1 MSAAPPADG
10 SDETADE
17 TAEEPDDE
25 TADEASGPSRSATA
39 PRRPRLPRPPG
50 KLWGLVSRPS
60 WRELRLRR
68 EGQDLEANPIW
79 RGEGVPEGHG
89 RRLVLVPGFLAGPR
103 SLSRLEPW
111 LRRCGWDTHRAP
123 VGRNNGPGELVVD
136 ELEAWVE
143 QTVAMEGAPVPVI
156 GHSRG
161 GQEARVLAVRR
172 PELFSLLITLGAP
185 FRVLYP
191 PHIGVRAPAAYL
203 QLRHRFRGL
212 RHDPEAHRRYQEDR
226 VGPFPPDLPFV
237 SVYSRTDGFMD
248 WRFCLDDA
256 ADHVEV
262 DCTHLGLATS
272 VPAFQ
277 AIADALRRLD
287 P

>member
-1 MSAAPPADG
+1 MS
-10 SDETADE
+10 
-17 TAEEPDDE
+17 
-25 TADEASGPSRSATA
+25 EA
-39 PRRPRLPRPPG
+39 LPRPPG
-50 KLWGLVSRPS
+50 RLWGLIGRPS
-60 WRELRLRR
+60 WQELRLRR
-68 EGQDLEANPIW
+68 EGRELRAHPIW
-79 RGEGVPEGHG
+79 QGEGLPEGRG
-89 RRLVLVPGFLAGPR
+89 RRIVLVPGFLAGAR
-103 SLSRLEPW
+103 SLSMLDPW
-111 LRRCGWDTHRAP
+111 LRRAGWDTRRAP
-123 VGRNNGPGELVVD
+123 IGRNAGPGGQMVD
-136 ELEAWVE
+136 LLEEWLLETA
-143 QTVAMEGAPVPVI
+143 AMEGGPVPVI

-172 PELFSLLITLGAP
+172 PELCSLLVTLGAP

-203 QLRHRFRGL
+203 QVRHRFRGV
-212 RHDPEAHRRYQEDR
+212 RHEPDAHRRYQEDR
-226 VGPFPPDLPFV
+226 VGPFPSEVPFV

-272 VPAFQ
+272 IPAFL